1 MGLVRGE
8 GLEIITPIRGR
19 KLFEFEEEFEDIDE
33 FRNNNPDK
41 GTETFG
47 HFTDLLESDSL
58 EIITPIRGRKRTIT
72 LSSNPEFLRRFRN
85 NNPDKGT
92 ETSSWSFFLNS

>member
-19 KLFEFEEEFEDIDE
+19 KLILSDLCPLVLTFE

-41 GTETFG
+41 GTETG
-47 HFTDLLESDSL
+47 DGGKGGD
-58 EIITPIRGRKRTIT
+58 IIF
-72 LSSNPEFLRRFRN
+72 EVFRN

-92 ETSSWSFFLNS
+92 ETDIYYLY